1 MSDINTNLNNAP
13 YFDDYLENKKFYR
26 ILFKP
31 GTSVQAREL
40 SQLQTIL
47 QRQISRFGSH
57 VFKNGS
63 IVDGV
68 NPTVLDQAHVIRVKN
83 SYTNNNVVDLEAI
96 LNSSN
101 NLFLTSQSSD
111 VEAKILNQRE
121 GSEAEAP
128 NTKRLYVTY
137 TSVDDTNTKTAV
149 GNVSIVENSN
159 TVTGTGTSFN
169 SYAVGDFLTI
179 FETPNKRRVSFQA
192 KIDNIA
198 NNTSL
203 TLNRR
208 LSFGNTNVTSNN
220 FTIHRN
226 LTEFGVLGTA
236 GSPEILDVID
246 RTVRNSQANT
256 VNTSVSANT
265 FLLDFSV
272 ANTDTLS
279 VFVNGEEQTPTQ
291 DYTPN
296 TTHVVMAYDLRNN
309 EVISFVEELNT
320 VKFSGLQCFKSASV
334 QTSQRATVASNE
346 EGVVFHKGQFL
357 NIDPGFIVV
366 SDSVDGAN
374 NAVVAIDSNES
385 IVTFK
390 SDTSL
395 LDNAAGFAN
404 EVAPGADRL
413 KIDPFMVSANTANV
427 DNQEAV
433 AILINFNKEGEVLQE
448 NRDPQYN
455 ILGDQLAKINSDHA
469 GSYTVKRFTVDTKA
483 GTPNNELVDIV
494 VEPGLGYVNGYKVET
509 LAPIKTTVD
518 RGTNTLQ
525 REDFEL
531 GINYGNYVRVK
542 EFNGNFAPYDR
553 VTFVHNGANQ
563 GYFPASNTTFLTALS
578 SFTPASSNNVGRAYV
593 KSVELES
600 GTAGAPDAVY
610 RIHLFGV
617 EQSANDSIQ
626 NARTIVTNDT
636 VKGGADI
643 ILDSSNNA
651 VITRIDDL
659 PLDGFG
665 EAGVRSYTDSTSTF
679 DNNFTVRK
687 FASVTDTLNA
697 NGNLIIDVDDET
709 DLSGNNAI
717 GSYTTSE
724 VNNLVIS
731 NVGSEISCNSTGVT
745 TSSGNVITLSA
756 GFSANIHVGDI
767 VQIDSGNKVI
777 VTKINSSTEIQTNIA
792 STDTTGTLKKV
803 IPVGKTI
810 PVDSAMVT
818 TSQLDNT
825 LIVNIPILNN
835 SSWTGSTTVRSTYE
849 FNGRDYKPFNKD
861 IKKNL
866 YRRINTSTNTAN
878 SIGPWDLGVVDIH
891 KATGVWILSNNN
903 DGSANS
909 SFIDSSLTASSNKI
923 NGGFFEIDSGQRDHF
938 YDYASLHLT
947 NKGRYKNIVSANST
961 IVVRFDAFTVDNN
974 DGEGYFTVDSYP
986 ATSSRTA
993 NTTTIKFEEIPN
1005 YITSGQ
1011 EKIAL
1016 RDVVDYRPRLNNK
1029 ENTNLLSG
1037 VANTASVNVT
1047 NVKDKDSAKTSGNSK
1062 NSFLIFK
1069 NDSEFVSDYKI
1080 NVGKRADVYIGEAAT
1095 VTVSVSNN
1103 NISPPPEVPKAMR
1116 VGTVDIAPFPSL
1128 TREEA
1133 TAAQNVYS
1141 GDKLKDRRTEFN
1153 VIDYRIRVDQFN
1165 IRRYTMKDIGT
1176 LDQRITNLEYYASLN
1191 ALESDT
1197 FNKQFKN
1204 SSGIERF
1211 KNGIFVEPFS
1221 SHQFGATDDNEYRV
1235 AIDKDK
1241 KHFRPGFV
1249 ETLVD
1254 NFTPEIVS
1262 GNVSLFGHRIMYNYS
1277 EEEYLKQNK
1286 ATKVRPAAPVA
1297 IRFKGDVSL
1306 FPEYDA
1312 GVDEN
1317 NRGQVIINP
1326 DEQSPVQDGE
1336 VLGQTFGGFRTSTRT
1351 RTSRGGGRRVTTTTT
1366 TQDVT
1371 QTVAVVDENIQSLGE
1386 RVVNVT
1392 AIPFIRELA
1401 IRFSAV
1407 GLRPRQIHSVFFN
1420 GINVDEH
1427 VQPSFFSID
1436 PVISLPIFVAPP
1448 EARPIRK
1455 FPNGIINDKLI
1466 QENISS
1472 SSDLASAHFSP
1483 RGPRGTPL
1491 ITSRNGTCSGIFFV
1505 PKETFLQGDRNFV
1518 IADVQDLE
1526 VESDAI
1532 LSSASKMFYSNRIG
1546 VEKEEALE
1554 RNFEITTETVQTSRV
1569 VSRTRTSQ
1577 TGTGDPIAQTF
1588 FVRGDKNFEED
1599 GIFVSSLD
1607 VFFKRKAV
1615 RRGISVYIC
1624 LVENGYPNT
1633 SKVYGA
1639 SKVRLPAARVNV
1651 SDDASV
1657 ATNFKFSY
1665 PVFLKKNRSYAFVIK
1680 PDADDPDYDVYFAQL
1695 GGTDI
1700 TTGTAVNSQP
1710 YEGIAFLGANQDTW
1724 SALQD
1729 EDIKFTLNKAVFET
1743 GSAQVRMVPRNF
1755 DRGEY
1760 EDITFFNN
1768 KSFIQVGDLV
1778 YGMTNANND
1787 PNLTVGN
1794 VNTSIF
1800 GFVSGIDDI
1809 NNFVTISPSSG
1820 NFTSSATKTFNT
1832 TRLDGSTEATTKHK
1846 IAFYRPRDL
1855 LLETDTLNIDRFVGT
1870 SYMSI
1875 VDREFSVI
1883 VPQFTSQVYSKS
1895 SIDFD
1900 FVYNIS
1906 NTSSKTFAVPN
1917 EDEYEHTDNPLV
1929 LRSRTNERLK
1939 LGSATGNSS
1948 FFINVNM
1955 SNATDK
1961 TSPMIDTRR
1970 TLLGAIGNLTIS
1982 PDVGANSFIDGSS
1995 VSDETTASIYS
2006 EMFAGLGE
2014 SNVRYISQPITLA
2027 DGQDAEDMRVL
2038 VSAFKPP
2045 RGKIYVFGR
2054 FVNQYDNL
2062 DEVLFTP
2069 LKDLTPEVNS
2079 TRNDRN
2085 DVKEFEFRLF
2095 NRDEINATEWVKI
2108 FNDSTGADYAFKYT
2122 DKYTANSLIATDPTT
2137 GVADYFRNGTT
2148 YKTFK
2153 IFQLK
2158 VVTYATI
2165 DSVAGFG
2172 TKNSSNPVIIE
2183 NIRAV
2188 ALQV

>member
-1 MSDINTNLNNAP
+1 MSDINTNFNNAP

-47 QRQISRFGSH
+47 QKQISRFGSH

-68 NPTVLDQAHVIRVKN
+68 NPTIIDQAHVVRVRN
-83 SYTNNNVVDLEAI
+83 SYTNNNVVDLEEI

-101 NLFLTSQSSD
+101 NLFLVSLSSD

-121 GSEAEAP
+121 GSESESP

-137 TSVDDTNTKTAV
+137 TNVDDTNTKTAV
-149 GNVSIVENSN
+149 GNISIIENSN

-169 SYAVGDFLTI
+169 SYAVGDYFTI

-208 LSFGNTNVTSNN
+208 LSFANSNVTSNN

-226 LTEFGVLGTA
+226 LSEFGILGTED
-236 GSPEILDVID
+236 SPEILNVID

-256 VNTSVSANT
+256 VDTSVSANT

-272 ANTDTLS
+272 ANTDTLN
-279 VFVNGEEQTPTQ
+279 VFVNGEEQTPNR

-296 TTHVVMAYDLRNN
+296 TTHVVMSYNLRNN

-320 VKFSGLQCFKSASV
+320 VKYSGLQCFKSPSV
-334 QTSQRATVASNE
+334 QTSQRATVASNQ
-346 EGVVFHKGQFL
+346 EGVVYHKGQFL

-366 SDSVDGAN
+366 SDTLEGAN
-374 NAVVAIDSNES
+374 SSLVAINSNES

-395 LDNAAGFAN
+395 LDNAAGFSN

-413 KIDPFMVSANTANV
+413 KIDPFMVAANTANV

-433 AILINFNKEGEVLQE
+433 AILINFNDEGEVLTE

-455 ILGDQLAKINSDHA
+455 ILGDELAKINVDHA
-469 GSYTVKRFTVDTKA
+469 GSFTVKRFTVDTQA
-483 GTPNNELVDIV
+483 GTPNNELVDII
-494 VEPGLGYVNGYKVET
+494 VEPGLGYVNGHKVET
-509 LAPIKTTVD
+509 LSPIKETIN

-578 SFTPASSNNVGRAYV
+578 SFTPGSSNNVGRAYV

-651 VITRIDDL
+651 VITRINDL
-659 PLDGFG
+659 PIDGFG
-665 EAGVRSYTDSTSTF
+665 ESGIRTYTDSTSTF
-679 DNNFTVRK
+679 DNNFVIRK
-687 FASVTDTLNA
+687 FSSVTDTLNA
-697 NGNLIIDVDDET
+697 NGNLIIDVDDEI
-709 DLSGNNAI
+709 DLSGNNSI
-717 GSYTTSE
+717 GSYNTSE

-731 NVGSEISCNSTGVT
+731 NVGSEITCNSTGVT

-767 VQIDSGNKVI
+767 VQIDTGNKVI
-777 VTKINSSTEIQTNIA
+777 VTKINSATEIQTNIA

-825 LIVNIPILNN
+825 LILNIPVLNN
-835 SSWTGSTTVRSTYE
+835 STWSGSTTVRSTYE
-849 FNGRDYKPFNKD
+849 FNGRDYKPFSKN

-866 YRRINTSTNTAN
+866 FRKINTSTNTAN

-891 KATGVWILSNNN
+891 KVTGVWILSNSN
-903 DGSANS
+903 DGSANGI
-909 SFIDSSLTASSNKI
+909 FNDSDLTDSSNKI

-947 NKGRYKNIVSANST
+947 NKGRYRNLVSANST

-986 ATSSRTA
+986 VTSSRTA
-993 NTTTIKFEEIPN
+993 NTTNIKFEEIPN
-1005 YITSGQ
+1005 YITSSK

-1029 ENTNLLSG
+1029 ESTNLLSG

-1047 NVKDKDSAKTSGNSK
+1047 NVKDKDSAKSSGNSK

-1069 NDSEFVSDYKI
+1069 DDSEFVSDYKI
-1080 NVGKRADVYIGEAAT
+1080 NVGKRADVYIGET
-1095 VTVSVSNN
+1095 GTLTVSVSNN
-1103 NISPPPEVPKAMR
+1103 NISPAPEVPKAMR
-1116 VGTVDIAPFPSL
+1116 VGSVNIPPFPSL

-1133 TAAQNVYS
+1133 TAAENVYS
-1141 GDKLKDRRTEFN
+1141 GNKLRDKRTEFN
-1153 VIDYRIRVDQFN
+1153 VIDYKIRVDQFN

-1176 LDQRITNLEYYASLN
+1176 LDERITNLEYYASLN

-1204 SSGIERF
+1204 ANGIERF
-1211 KNGIFVEPFS
+1211 KNGIFVEPFN
-1221 SHQFGATDDNEYRV
+1221 SHQFGATDDNEYKV
-1235 AIDKDK
+1235 AIDKNL
-1241 KHFRPGFV
+1241 KHFRPKFEEV
-1249 ETLVD
+1249 LVD

-1262 GNVSLFGHRIMYNYS
+1262 GNVDVFGHRIMYNYTD
-1277 EEEYLKQNK
+1277 EEYLKQSK
-1286 ATKVRPAAPVA
+1286 ATKVRPAAPVS
-1297 IRFKGDVSL
+1297 IRFIGNLDL

-1312 GVDEN
+1312 GTEVN
-1317 NRGQVIINP
+1317 NVGQIIVNP
-1326 DEQSPVQDGE
+1326 DEEPPVQDGA
-1336 VLGQTFGGFRTSTRT
+1336 TSTIWGRWRT
-1351 RTSRGGGRRVTTTTT
+1351 TNVSSEIINGRRGRMRFVTSTAER
-1366 TQDVT
+1366 QGT
-1371 QTVAVVDENIQSLGE
+1371 QTTFNVTESIQSIGE
-1386 RVVNVT
+1386 RVTDVT

-1401 IRFSAV
+1401 IRFRAS
-1407 GLRPRQIHSVFFN
+1407 GLRPREQHSVFFN
-1420 GINVDEH
+1420 NVNVDEH
-1427 VQPSFFSID
+1427 VQPARFSIE
-1436 PVISLPIFVAPP
+1436 PIISLPDWVAPQV
-1448 EARPIRK
+1448 PIRNLDDGVIDEK
-1455 FPNGIINDKLI
+1455 IALEF
-1466 QENISS
+1466 ISS
-1472 SSDLASAHFSP
+1472 SSDVASAHFSP
-1483 RGPRGTPL
+1483 EGPKGTPL
-1491 ITSRNGTCSGIFFV
+1491 ITSRNGSCAGIFFV

-1518 IADVQDLE
+1518 VADIQNLE
-1526 VESDAI
+1526 TEEDAI
-1532 LSSASKMFYSNRIG
+1532 LSSASKMFYSNLIG
-1546 VEKEEALE
+1546 VEKEELVE
-1554 RNFEITTETVQTSRV
+1554 RQFDVTTTTRNV
-1569 VSRTRTSQ
+1569 VNRRTTTQ
-1577 TGTGDPIAQTF
+1577 GIDPIAQTF
-1588 FVRGDKNFEED
+1588 YVRGDNLGNED
-1599 GIFVSSLD
+1599 GIFISSLSLY
-1607 VFFKRKAV
+1607 FRRKSSKN
-1615 RRGISVYIC
+1615 GINVYIC
-1624 LVENGYPNT
+1624 ETDGGYPNT
-1633 SKVYGA
+1633 SKIYGA
-1639 SKVRLPAARVNV
+1639 SKVNLPPARVNV
-1651 SDDASV
+1651 SSDASV

-1665 PVFLKKNRSYAFVIK
+1665 PVFLRKDRSYAFVIR
-1680 PDADDPDYDVYFAQL
+1680 PDADDPDYDVYFSQL
-1695 GGTDI
+1695 GGADI
-1700 TTGTAVNSQP
+1700 TTGSAVNSQP
-1710 YEGIAFLGANQDTW
+1710 YEGVAFLGANQDTW

-1729 EDIKFTLNKAVFET
+1729 EDIKFTLNRAVFET
-1743 GSAQVRMVPRNF
+1743 GPAEVRMVPRNF

-1768 KSFIQVGDLV
+1768 KSFIQMGDLV

-1809 NNFVTISPSSG
+1809 NNVVTIAPSSG
-1820 NFTSSATKTFNT
+1820 NFTTSANKNFDT
-1832 TRLDGSTEATTKHK
+1832 TRLDGSIETTTKYK

-1855 LLETDTLNIDRFVGT
+1855 LEETDNLNIDRFVGT
-1870 SYMSI
+1870 SFMSLR
-1875 VDREFSVI
+1875 DHEFSTV
-1883 VPQFTSQVYSKS
+1883 VPQFTSRTYKKS

-1900 FVYNIS
+1900 FTYNIS
-1906 NTSSKTFAVPN
+1906 NTSSKSFAVPN
-1917 EDEYEHTDNPLV
+1917 EEEYEHTDNPLV

-1948 FFINVNM
+1948 FFITVNM
-1955 SNATDK
+1955 FNGTDK

-1970 TLLGAIGNLTIS
+1970 TLLNTVGNLTIS
-1982 PDVGANSFIDGSS
+1982 PDIGANNFIDGTS
-1995 VSDETTASIYS
+1995 VSDENTASIYS
-2006 EMFAGLGE
+2006 EMFSGLGE
-2014 SNVRYISQPITLA
+2014 SNVRYISQPVTLA

-2045 RGKIYVFGR
+2045 RGKVYVFGR

-2062 DEVLFTP
+2062 DDVLFTP
-2069 LKDLTPEVNS
+2069 LKDITPEVNS
-2079 TRNDRN
+2079 SRNDRN
-2085 DVKEFEFRLF
+2085 DIREFEFRMF
-2095 NRDEINATEWVKI
+2095 NRDEINDTEWVKI
-2108 FNDSTGADYAFKYT
+2108 FNNSTGADYAFKYT
-2122 DKYTANSLIATDPTT
+2122 NKYTANSLIATDPIT

-2165 DSVAGFG
+2165 ESVPGFG
-2172 TKNSSNPVIIE
+2172 VKNSSNPAIIE
-2183 NIRAV
+2183 SVRAV